1 MKSIKMIALL
11 LLLLPTVVLAQKK
24 TKKPNVPAVLAQARY
39 VYVEAIDGEEF
50 NPNLY
55 PADRIAIADVRDA
68 LHKWGRYALTMDR
81 NQAELVFVVRKGR
94 LAGAEARGTVGTGGP
109 YPQTGPQ
116 GGQQP
121 GRQQRPQEPGFG
133 VGGEVGPPDDLLEVC
148 QFNADG
154 KLSVPLW
161 LQSFA
166 GGLDAPR
173 VVLFAQFKND
183 VEKAY
188 PSAPPSAP
196 LKP

>member
-24 TKKPNVPAVLAQARY
+24 TKKPNVPEVFAHARY

-55 PADRIAIADVRDA
+55 PADRMAIADVRDA

-116 GGQQP
+116 DGQIP
-121 GRQQRPQEPGFG
+121 GRGQRPQEPGFG
-133 VGGEVGPPDDLLEVC
+133 VGGEAGPPDDLLQVC
-148 QFNADG
+148 LLNADG
-154 KLSVPLW
+154 RLGGPLW
-161 LQSFA
+161 IRSFA

-196 LKP
+196 VKP